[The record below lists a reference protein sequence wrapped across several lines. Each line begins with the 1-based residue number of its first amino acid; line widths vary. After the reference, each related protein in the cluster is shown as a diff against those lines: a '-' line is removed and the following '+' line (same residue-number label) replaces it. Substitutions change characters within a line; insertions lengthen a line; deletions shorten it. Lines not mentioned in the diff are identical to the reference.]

1 MPFFKTSAQLME
13 QYLNSVDQDSRLMS
27 AEQCQKKRL
36 EVFQVLDKVIFEMLV
51 SGTEDQQKNLPQM
64 TQLLFR
70 LIEQNPQALF

>member
-27 AEQCQKKRL
+27 AESCHKKRL

-51 SGTEDQQKNLPQM
+51 SGNEEQQKNLPQM
-64 TQLLFR
+64 TKLLFR
-70 LIEQNPQALF
+70 LIEQNPEALS